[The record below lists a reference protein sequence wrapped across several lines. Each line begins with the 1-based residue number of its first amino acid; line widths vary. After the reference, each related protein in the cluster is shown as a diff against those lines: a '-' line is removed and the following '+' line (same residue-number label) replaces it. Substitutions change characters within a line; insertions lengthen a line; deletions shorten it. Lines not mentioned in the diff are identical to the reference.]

1 MPQYTSADQA
11 ARPEDVAGVQQE
23 GVLSIMATSER
34 AFGQV
39 TGSQIQSLASDL
51 TDAQLNLEAKR
62 AEVVVAKTDIKSVQV
77 EISSLAEKKRK
88 LQHSIVAME
97 ADIEGYEGRV
107 KDLAKQI
114 QSAAHTIV
122 DSN

>member
-1 MPQYTSADQA
+1 LLQDTSADQA
-11 ARPEDVAGVQQE
+11 ARPEDVAGAQQE

-34 AFGQV
+34 AFSQV

-51 TDAQLNLEAKR
+51 TDAQLNLKAKR

-97 ADIEGYEGRV
+97 ADVEGYESRV
-107 KDLAKQI
+107 KDLAKKL